1 MSNQSPNL
9 HHRKLLNDVN
19 IREELPLRKK
29 RGYQK
34 PETIPVDDTSDSEEF
49 EDVDLNILDDS
60 DEFETIDLENI
71 PKESGND
78 TLVIRIDNN
87 KKEEKTQKLDKS

>member
-1 MSNQSPNL
+1 M
-9 HHRKLLNDVN
+9 
-19 IREELPLRKK
+19 
-29 RGYQK
+29 
-34 PETIPVDDTSDSEEF
+34 
-49 EDVDLNILDDS
+49 DLNILDDS

-87 KKEEKTQKLDKS
+87 KKEEKTPKLDKS